1 MSYRPRALHRALIA
15 IPLAFGLT
23 SLHVACGDSEDAQR
37 SDDETSSGSTAVG
50 GTTTSGASDTGTT
63 VGDSAMASSDDDSA
77 GMGDSGFKFDLGDL
91 PDGGSSCAGPTDAT
105 LTGTVWGPSGEIPVG
120 GALVYT
126 AAVPPPGIPQHVYCA
141 ECEQLGCDAHYT
153 TTDVD
158 GTFSLPTGSA
168 GANYLVVQKGQFMRV
183 SPLQIGPGKG
193 VLDDELTTLPDRNE
207 PENGLYIP
215 LIAIGNG
222 AHDRLE
228 DALGKF
234 GLADTLISNFEER
247 TVAGTESFD
256 LWDNGRSPG
265 TDGFVSQGTF
275 ANLVSDPA
283 RLADYHIIFVPCS
296 GDTYLSALSNPQNV
310 QNIRDWVAAG
320 GRWYVADW
328 SNEWIN
334 HVFPEYQTLQGEPDN
349 ADLGSYDSLA
359 TVLDAGLLA
368 WLEALP
374 AGLKDIN
381 PLNSS
386 SHPTLNE
393 LPQLQTRA
401 NFSVILDA
409 PPVLVDDG
417 MGGMVDVG
425 HKVWLE
431 GPGGQGAVGD
441 HPLTVTGQY
450 GCGKIQFTSYH
461 TAQFFNYVGLSP
473 QELVLIYTIL
483 EIGVCQDDLPPPAG

>member
-1 MSYRPRALHRALIA
+1 VVYPCLPLHRALLLAAWLPLSACRDSSDIA
-15 IPLAFGLT
+15 RA
-23 SLHVACGDSEDAQR
+23 
-37 SDDETSSGSTAVG
+37 DDETGLSGSSNATTTSTADDSGSTSKLDS
-50 GTTTSGASDTGTT
+50 TTDDDNG
-63 VGDSAMASSDDDSA
+63 SDDS
-77 GMGDSGFKFDLGDL
+77 SKPGFKFDLGDL
-91 PDGGSSCAGPTDAT
+91 PDGGAGCAGAPDAT
-105 LTGTVWGPSGEIPVG
+105 LTGTVWGPNGEIPVS

-126 AAVPPPGIPQHVYCA
+126 SAAPPPGIPQHVYCA
-141 ECEQLGCDAHYT
+141 ECEQLGCDAHFT
-153 TTDVD
+153 TTEAD
-158 GTFSLPTGSA
+158 GSFSLPTNA
-168 GANYLVVQKGQFMRV
+168 ANAKVLVVQKGQFMRV
-183 SPLQIGPGKG
+183 SPLNVGPGPK

-222 AHDRLE
+222 SHDRLE

-234 GLADTLISNFEER
+234 GLADTMIASFEER
-247 TVAGTESFD
+247 TVPGTESFD
-256 LWDNGRSPG
+256 LWDNGRNP
-265 TDGFVSQGTF
+265 TFDGFASQGTF
-275 ANLVSDPA
+275 AQLVSDPD
-283 RLADYHIIFVPCS
+283 RMNGYHIIFVPCS
-296 GDTYLSALSNPQNV
+296 SDVYLSALSNPQNV

-328 SNEWIN
+328 ANEWIN
-334 HVFPEYQTLQGEPDN
+334 HVFPNYQTLQGEPDN

-359 TVLDAGLLA
+359 TVLDPGLLA
-368 WLEALP
+368 WLETLP

-381 PLNSS
+381 PLNNE
-386 SHPTLNE
+386 SHPTLYQ

-409 PPVLVDDG
+409 PPVFADDG

-441 HPLTVTGQY
+441 HPLTVTGQF

-483 EIGVCQDDLPPPAG
+483 EIGVCQDALPPPPG